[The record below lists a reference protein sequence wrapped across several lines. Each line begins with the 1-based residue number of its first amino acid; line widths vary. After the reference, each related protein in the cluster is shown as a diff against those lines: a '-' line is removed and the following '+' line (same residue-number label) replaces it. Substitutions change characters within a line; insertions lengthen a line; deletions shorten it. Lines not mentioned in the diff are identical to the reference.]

1 LAPGPVCSMGYTY
14 SASRVIYGSAV
25 LNLPRAYLTA
35 DGVENGFLHELQ
47 RALEA
52 TATALQKKLKLVS
65 RFWKFTGPAHF
76 IIAPCGL
83 EEVSQALAHG
93 EVSFKSEVIGRLAE
107 WCSRVSRDDMGI
119 FLAGNCSELAAE
131 RLFRLD
137 ISKFGRKK
145 VEWLVGSDGVS
156 YSTGVLSEKKLRTRL
171 ELAAELSKHLTG
183 GLRITFRGDAGWEG
197 FLDTIQTTMAK
208 NIEVHLI
215 QQAPTVSS

>member
-1 LAPGPVCSMGYTY
+1 
-14 SASRVIYGSAV
+14 
-25 LNLPRAYLTA
+25 
-35 DGVENGFLHELQ
+35 
-47 RALEA
+47 
-52 TATALQKKLKLVS
+52 
-65 RFWKFTGPAHF
+65 
-76 IIAPCGL
+76 
-83 EEVSQALAHG
+83 ALAHG